1 MRTGLSVMRLAGLA
15 RRAEQAERERG
26 RWAGCGKKKEGGRAV
41 ERRNGF
47 ELLGFAGRGR
57 KRERVGPVY
66 WVGFGLVGL
75 LWVFGFPFLIL
86 TLFSYF

>member
-1 MRTGLSVMRLAGLA
+1 MRTGLSVMRLTGLA

-66 WVGFGLVGL
+66 WVGLGLVGL
-75 LWVFGFPFLIL
+75 GLG
-86 TLFSYF
+86 